1 MLPELQHELRILLA
15 TARANLA
22 QLPEQSRNHVAKAS
36 KIIGDFL
43 GAAGKHLEGA
53 PGRDGLHQSIRGP
66 LSVFTAAIRT
76 SAPDFRPYPP
86 PPPNTTTL
94 SFPSFL
100 APLSVGDS
108 RRLPQ
113 VFIQWH
119 CPTLSQ
125 CRGENRPSDLFGRG
139 KGTRE
144 HVSHS

>member
-86 PPPNTTTL
+86 PRQIPPRCPFRRSL
-94 SFPSFL
+94 PHSVL
-100 APLSVGDS
+100 ATRVAFHKCSSSGTV
-108 RRLPQ
+108 LPYLN
-113 VFIQWH
+113 VAVKTDRAIY
-119 CPTLSQ
+119 LD
-125 CRGENRPSDLFGRG
+125 EVKELANM
-139 KGTRE
+139 
-144 HVSHS
+144 